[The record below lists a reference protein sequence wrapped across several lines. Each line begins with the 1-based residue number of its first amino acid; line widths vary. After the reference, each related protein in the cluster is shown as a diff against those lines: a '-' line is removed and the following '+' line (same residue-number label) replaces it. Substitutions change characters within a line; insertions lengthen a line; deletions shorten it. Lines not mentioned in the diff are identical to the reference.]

1 MDMDM
6 DYRPK
11 KNINK
16 NNKNKNSDNDVEFDE
31 YSQYDSF
38 GNDISNEKES
48 YDSDYIYDYSDT
60 TLNVNDYITQFD
72 NKYPSD
78 YAEYEDSSAKF
89 VKKIVKIKS
98 LYVHLELKWKP
109 LFFLQKVREEKKL
122 EDAKKAADK
131 AFADKVRDNKL
142 RMAAEEARLDA
153 IVASLPTESKATR
166 EARLKAEADERNR
179 LLEEAREKAR
189 KEDELRSFRYRKS
202 NMSESGRYFKLNKID
217 SKVKEAQKEEQLKKK
232 KIDKKLEK
240 KALEDVA
247 NGKFTPSN
255 TGNAERDKLI
265 DERLA
270 RERHIKEMI
279 VKEQQEKLDEPY
291 IDLTGIDEEIE
302 KNDDEE
308 DNEEE
313 EIMKIAI
320 NIVKSWASNP
330 EKKDSIY
337 DKKIENKVIKEDDSK
352 EWTTI
357 PSKKRNEPIVLKMG
371 AMSFRTEQ
379 YHKRVKE
386 RESIEPKKYEVIPQT
401 EDEIERDVAL
411 LKLKESKGTVST
423 KSRMCSTYG
432 TKHTCRHGN
441 DCKFAHTIEELTPSD
456 CFFGN
461 KCQFIVST
469 GRKCDHIHPQE
480 NKIAYCKRIGIKMA
494 KKPVAKKQSRPNDQI
509 VITIKLPSLSIWNNR
524 PNILREYIDE
534 TPIYITREDTS
545 TVEDKRFEALERLK
559 CAKDK
564 ITTKSQMCSS
574 FGSKKSCKHGSKCR
588 FAHTVEELTP
598 SVCFFG
604 EQCQF
609 IHSLDK
615 KCMHIHDCED
625 KNEYCKR
632 VGIKIITPS
641 TQTNTSVKKYYP
653 PPSPI
658 VEQTNEIE
666 DTTLKKYY
674 PPPSPIPNEIEDK
687 RSEALER
694 LKCAKDKITTKSQMC
709 SSFGTNQ
716 ICKHGN
722 KCRFA
727 HTVEELTPSVCF
739 FGEQCQFINTS
750 SKKCM
755 HIHDCEDKN
764 EYCNRVGISS
774 EQKNTTICRSV
785 GSGKNCHHGTKCRF
799 LH

>member
-494 KKPVAKKQSRPNDQI
+494 KKPVAKKQTRPNDQI

-545 TVEDKRFEALERLK
+545 TVEDKR
-559 CAKDK
+559 
-564 ITTKSQMCSS
+564 
-574 FGSKKSCKHGSKCR
+574 
-588 FAHTVEELTP
+588 
-598 SVCFFG
+598 
-604 EQCQF
+604 
-609 IHSLDK
+609 
-615 KCMHIHDCED
+615 
-625 KNEYCKR
+625 
-632 VGIKIITPS
+632 
-641 TQTNTSVKKYYP
+641 
-653 PPSPI
+653 
-658 VEQTNEIE
+658 
-666 DTTLKKYY
+666 
-674 PPPSPIPNEIEDK
+674 
-687 RSEALER
+687 SEALEK
-694 LKCAKDKITTKSQMC
+694 LKSAKDKITTKSQMC